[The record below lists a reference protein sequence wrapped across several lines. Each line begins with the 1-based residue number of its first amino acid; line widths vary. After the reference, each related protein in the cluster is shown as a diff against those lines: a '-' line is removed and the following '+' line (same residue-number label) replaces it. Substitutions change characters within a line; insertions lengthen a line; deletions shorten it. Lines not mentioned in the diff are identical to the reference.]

1 MSNSRSKLTITTTVM
16 GISTMALIIGGITAC
31 NKAPTT
37 EILLSEAKQ
46 YQQKGDNNAAV
57 IQLKNVL
64 QKNPDDVEARYI
76 LGTVY
81 NEKGDANSAEKEIR
95 KALSLGM
102 SPAKALPDLSKAL
115 LMQGQFQKVLDETM
129 QVQEVK
135 ADAAVLTLQGNAY
148 LALGKG
154 AEAKDAFELALKNKA
169 DFPEALIGLAKYS
182 IATRDMEAAGRFSEQ
197 AVSKNPTSADAWLF
211 QGDLLRA
218 QGKIE
223 SALAAYD
230 HVLKLKPGNS
240 TAHIFKANLEIG
252 LRKFDA
258 AKADIDAARKS
269 IPNSL
274 MVFYTQALL
283 DYSQEKHAAAL
294 ESLQQVLRVAPDH
307 MPSVLLAGA
316 VQYALGSMPQAEEHL
331 DKYLERDPKNLY
343 ARKLLASTLL
353 KRGQGTSA
361 LTVLAPALK
370 DGQQDAQLFALA
382 GEISMQTKDFA
393 KATEYFERASA
404 LAPQVAMLH
413 TALGLSTLAEGE
425 NSRAVAELE
434 MATRLDKKSA
444 QSGILL
450 IMTHLR
456 LKEFDKALAAV
467 KVIEKEQSA
476 NPLLHNLKGGIYLG
490 KKDVHNARI
499 SFDKALSLQPTYFPA
514 IINLAQL
521 DVLEKKPEVAKKRFE
536 ALLKQDKKN
545 TQAMTALASLALSQ
559 KQKEEATTW
568 LERASNVNPEAL
580 EPAILLAGQYLRN
593 GDKQKALNL
602 AKKLQVTNARNPD
615 VLDILAQA
623 QFANDDKAASL
634 ESYNKLA
641 VIMPKSALAQF
652 RIAQI
657 LTAMKDLPGASDAL
671 KKALLLKPDYLDAQ
685 LAQAALEVRKG
696 MHEKAIVVARQ
707 IQKQQGALPVGYIL
721 EGDVLMAQKKPAL
734 AVKAYEQAFTLNK
747 SGPLMIKLHDSLKQA
762 GQDKEADSRVVQ
774 WLKEHPADTSTR
786 MYFGTVS
793 LLNQQSK
800 AAIEQFQAILEKD
813 QKNVNALNNLALAYQ
828 QEKNPH
834 ALEYAEKAYQLTA
847 DNPAILD
854 TLGWILVEQGNTS
867 RGVPLLQKA
876 AALAPQAPEVR
887 YHFAVGLLKS
897 GDKAAAR
904 KELEQLVTSGK
915 NFSRLE
921 DAKALLKQ
929 L

>member
-1 MSNSRSKLTITTTVM
+1 MSNNKSKLTITSTVM

-95 KALSLGM
+95 KAMSLGM
-102 SPAKALPDLSKAL
+102 SPTKALPDLSKAL

-129 QVQEVK
+129 QVPATK
-135 ADAAVLTLQGNAY
+135 ADPAVLTLQGNAY

-154 AEAKDAFELALKNKA
+154 AEAKEAFELALKNKP
-169 DFPEALIGLAKYS
+169 DFPEALIGLSKYS
-182 IATRDMEAAGRFSEQ
+182 IATRDMEAAVRFSGQ
-197 AVSKNPTSADAWLF
+197 AVNKNPTSADAWLF

-230 HVLKLKPGNS
+230 HVLKLKPGNA

-252 LRKFDA
+252 QRKFDA

-269 IPNSL
+269 MPNSL

-283 DYSQEKHAAAL
+283 DYSQGKHAAAL
-294 ESLQQVLRVAPDH
+294 ESLQQVLRVAPEH

-316 VQYALGSMPQAEEHL
+316 VQYALGSMPQAEEYL
-331 DKYLERDPKNLY
+331 DKYLKRDPKNLY

-353 KRGQGTSA
+353 KRGQGASA
-361 LTVLAPALK
+361 LTVLAPALN

-404 LAPQVAMLH
+404 LAPQIAMLH

-434 MATRLDKKSA
+434 MANRLDKKTA

-456 LKEFDKALAAV
+456 LKEFDKALAVV
-467 KVIEKEQSA
+467 KVVEKEQPA
-476 NPLLHNLKGGIYLG
+476 NPLVQNLKGGIYLG

-545 TQAMTALASLALSQ
+545 MQVMTALASLALSQ

-568 LERASNVNPEAL
+568 LERASNENPEAL

-602 AKKLQVTNARNPD
+602 AKKLQVINARNPD
-615 VLDILAQA
+615 VLDILARA
-623 QFANDDKAASL
+623 QFANGDKAASL

-641 VIMPKSALAQF
+641 VIIPTSALAQF
-652 RIAQI
+652 RIAQV
-657 LTAMKDLPGASDAL
+657 LTAMKDLSGASDAL

-707 IQKQQGALPVGYIL
+707 IQKQQGALPVGYML

-747 SGPLMIKLHDSLKQA
+747 SGPLMMKLHDSLKQA
-762 GQDKEADSRVVQ
+762 GQKKEADSRVVQ

-813 QKNVNALNNLALAYQ
+813 QNNVSALNNLALAYR
-828 QEKNPH
+828 QENNPQ
-834 ALEYAEKAYQLTA
+834 ALEYAEKAYQLAT

-854 TLGWILVEQGNTS
+854 TLGWLLVEDGNTS

-876 AALAPQAPEVR
+876 SALAPQAPEVR

-897 GDKAAAR
+897 GDKVAAR
-904 KELEQLVTSGK
+904 KELEQLVASGK

-921 DAKALLKQ
+921 DAKILLKQ